1 MTNDTAPE
9 TQQLP
14 PCSIPSTCQISF
26 RSIPENAEWK
36 DKFIAV
42 TQKLVETT
50 GRYMNLSNLD
60 GITIGFDYDDA
71 LASVDLGY
79 ESTIAKQYTKQENLL
94 GVGKALRVRRNG
106 EIKMHVVLNGH
117 VLLDLVEHEPTSNEF
132 WGAANI
138 LAHELGHVQTAGWFE
153 AHSPGVMLA
162 QHEGDWATSTLRE
175 TAHILWEE
183 YAACRLSALISQ
195 GSLVTAS
202 YTQGLET
209 SVLGAVDRARS
220 VIKEYRT
227 HGDVARLLVETA
239 CEIAMPLKMSAYLL
253 GHLDG
258 LDEEADIDSR
268 CHFAGELTPHFHEL
282 LGALRDA
289 WETRESW
296 DGLASLDPIVDV
308 IVNALQTAGIDITL
322 SQLPPGSRV
331 DVPYRAETLPNGE
344 ADMAIIRLR
353 QALGLEP

>member
-1 MTNDTAPE
+1 MTDASAPE
-9 TQQLP
+9 TPKLP
-14 PCSIPSTCQISF
+14 PCSIPPTCQISF
-26 RSIPENAEWK
+26 RNIPEDAQWK

-42 TQKLVETT
+42 IRTLAETT
-50 GRYMNLSNLD
+50 GRCMNLSNLD

-79 ESTIAKQYTKQENLL
+79 ESSIAKHYTKQENLL

-106 EIKMHVVLNGH
+106 EIKMHIVLNGN
-117 VLLDLVEHEPTSNEF
+117 VLLDLVNNEPTTEEF

-138 LAHELGHVQTAGWFE
+138 FAHELGHVQTAGWFE
-153 AHSPGVMLA
+153 AHSPGIMLT
-162 QHEGDWATSTLRE
+162 QHEGDWATNTLRE
-175 TAHILWEE
+175 TAHTLWEE

-195 GSLVTAS
+195 GSLTTTS

-209 SVLGAVDRARS
+209 SVRGALGRARS
-220 VIKEYRT
+220 AIKNYRT
-227 HGDVARLLVETA
+227 HSDVARLLVETA
-239 CEIAMPLKMSAYLL
+239 REIAMPLKMSAYLL

-258 LDEEADIDSR
+258 LGENTDIDSR
-268 CHFAGELTPHFHEL
+268 CHFAGEMTPHFHEL
-282 LGALRDA
+282 LSALRGI

-308 IVNALQTAGIDITL
+308 IVSSLQTAGIVITL
-322 SQLPPGSRV
+322 NQEPPGSRV

-344 ADMAIIRLR
+344 ADMAIIQMR
-353 QALGLEP
+353 QTLGLEP